1 MILHIGNGKTVRRR
15 DIIGIF
21 DMDNVTV
28 TAAGR
33 AFLSR
38 AQKEGRVS
46 AADYDIPRSFLLCD
60 GERSNEN
67 EPPLLKGGGPR
78 SGGGIH
84 PPSDRVILSHI
95 SSLSLAARAEDE
107 AWEEA

>member
-46 AADYDIPRSFLLCD
+46 VADYDIPRSFLLC
-60 GERSNEN
+60 GGVV
-67 EPPLLKGGGPR
+67 KGREKGPA
-78 SGGGIH
+78 
-84 PPSDRVILSHI
+84 PDRIILSHI
-95 SSLSLAARAEDE
+95 SSTSLAARAEDE
-107 AWEEA
+107 AWEEN

>member
-1 MILHIGNGKTVRRR
+1 MILHIGNGKTVKRRE
-15 DIIGIF
+15 IIGIF

-28 TAAGR
+28 TAGGR

-46 AADYDIPRSFLLCD
+46 AADYDIPRSFILCD
-60 GERSNEN
+60 GEE
-67 EPPLLKGGGPR
+67 EQT
-78 SGGGIH
+78 
-84 PPSDRVILSHI
+84 DRVILSHI

-107 AWEEA
+107 AWEEN

>member
-21 DMDNVTV
+21 DIDNVTV
-28 TAAGR
+28 TAGGR

-46 AADYDIPRSFLLCD
+46 AADYDIPRSFILCD
-60 GERSNEN
+60 DKER
-67 EPPLLKGGGPR
+67 
-78 SGGGIH
+78 
-84 PPSDRVILSHI
+84 DRVILSHI
-95 SSLSLAARAEDE
+95 SSPSLAARAEGN
-107 AWEEA
+107 AWDDA